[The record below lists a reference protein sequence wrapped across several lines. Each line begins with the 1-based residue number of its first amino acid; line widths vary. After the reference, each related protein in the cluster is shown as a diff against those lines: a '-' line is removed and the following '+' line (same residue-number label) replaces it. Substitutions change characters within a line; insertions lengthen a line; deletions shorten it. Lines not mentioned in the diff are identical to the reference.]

1 MNTFIPLLAGTG
13 QAPSKEEYDEYLR
26 RKKAQKHLKRAIREL
41 NLAGKYGKFS
51 ITLTDEQLK
60 QIDEARRKGD
70 KVSISVS
77 IT

>member
-13 QAPSKEEYDEYLR
+13 QASSKEEYDEYLR

-41 NLAGKYGKFS
+41 SLAGKYGKFS

-60 QIDEARRKGD
+60 QLDDVRQKSNKI
-70 KVSISVS
+70 SISIS
-77 IT
+77 FS